1 MEKKNLRRGRD
12 GIRNSDSRSP
22 CKKFVAE
29 ATSFSPIQ
37 VLSAPFFIG
46 PYYHAQLIPRLKLSC
61 EGLALSMISLRRDRL
76 LVLMGSGVSVVSS
89 INYRLYNIVAEVRF
103 RVSRLFLQL
112 EFR

>member
-1 MEKKNLRRGRD
+1 
-12 GIRNSDSRSP
+12 
-22 CKKFVAE
+22 
-29 ATSFSPIQ
+29 
-37 VLSAPFFIG
+37 
-46 PYYHAQLIPRLKLSC
+46 
-61 EGLALSMISLRRDRL
+61 MISLRRDRL